1 MAEFRPFRGLRYDP
15 AVSGPLDRVVAP
27 PYDVISPAQQQAL
40 YDQSPFNVVRLEYG
54 REQGDARYSAAA
66 ADLAAWRGQGVLR
79 LESAPALYLYEQRF
93 RRDGREYR
101 RRAVFG
107 RVRLEP
113 FERGVVRPHEFTLS
127 GPKEDRLRL
136 LQSTRTQISPVYTLY
151 RSAPDDPIAAL
162 ELHEGAA
169 AATDINGEQH
179 LLAPIGDAATQ
190 QRIAAFLAPR
200 TLYIADGHHR
210 YETAL
215 RYRDERR
222 AQAASWSGE
231 EPENFVMAA
240 VTPDSDPGLL
250 ILPIHRIVRRPLPA
264 GAAERLQRFFTIA
277 LLPENGPRGADAAL
291 ARLRGFAGQRSA
303 FVAAGLFPG
312 RLALLTLR
320 DRSGVEALMPAGRS
334 AAWRALDVNV
344 LQYGV
349 LDAVLGI
356 GLEAIAA
363 GGAVEFSEDA
373 REALSEVANGHAT
386 AAFLLN
392 PTRVEEVFAVADADD
407 RMPQK
412 STFFYPKLGTGLVLN
427 TFDGG

>member
-1 MAEFRPFRGLRYDP
+1 
-15 AVSGPLDRVVAP
+15 VIAP
-27 PYDVISPAQQQAL
+27 PYDVISPAQQQTL
-40 YDQSPFNVVRLEYG
+40 YEQSPYNVVRLEYG
-54 REQGDARYSAAA
+54 REQGDERYTAAA
-66 ADLAAWRGQGVLR
+66 TAIADWREQGVLR
-79 LESAPALYLYEQRF
+79 IDAAPSLYLYEQRF
-93 RRDGREYR
+93 RRDGRAYR

-136 LQSTRTQISPVYTLY
+136 LRATRTQISPVYTLY
-151 RSAPDDPIAAL
+151 RSDDDDPIAHL
-162 ELHEGAA
+162 EMHEGAA

-179 LLAPIGDAATQ
+179 LLAPITDAATQ
-190 QRIAAFLAPR
+190 QRIAAFLASR

-215 RYRDERR
+215 RYRDERH
-222 AQAASWSGE
+222 AQASAWTGE
-231 EPENFVMAA
+231 EAENFVMAA
-240 VTPDSDPGLL
+240 MTPDSDPGLL
-250 ILPIHRIVRRPLPA
+250 ILPIHRIVRRPLPP
-264 GAAERLQRFFTIA
+264 GSAERLQRYFSIA
-277 LLPENGPRGADAAL
+277 LLPENGPRGAGAAL
-291 ARLRGFAGQRSA
+291 ARLKEFAGRRSA
-303 FVAAGLFPG
+303 FVTAGLFPG

-320 DRSGVEALMPAGRS
+320 ERTAVEALMPFGRS

-356 GLEAIAA
+356 GLDAIAA

-373 REALSEVANGHAT
+373 REAVSEVAGGHAA

-427 TFDGG
+427 AFDGE